1 MRRPAPQAAAVQ
13 ALAGL
18 RVLAVRRVPAVH
30 RWPAARGLRV
40 AGAEQPV
47 VEPVVQRLWKWPRP
61 KRPH

>member
-1 MRRPAPQAAAVQ
+1 MVRRPAPQAAAVQ

-18 RVLAVRRVPAVH
+18 RVLAVH
-30 RWPAARGLRV
+30 RLRV

>member
-1 MRRPAPQAAAVQ
+1 MVRRPAPQAAAVQ

-18 RVLAVRRVPAVH
+18 RVLAVHRV
-30 RWPAARGLRV
+30 PAARGLRV